1 MTKVSQMLGKQW
13 KTWFFLVRQKHLL
26 VPWWFYSWLMMCL
39 CRLSPHMFLMCCS
52 FLMSLLILVFLLILP
67 PTFLHLLCILSLSG
81 ENVILCVC
89 VCVCKIVRLLKTAE
103 ITTDQSDFSVYL
115 RFLLRSGE
123 EPRWE
128 LCASARATPSTG
140 EGQEWPKRPTNVH
153 VTFIM
158 WGTISQSGFFFLFFF
173 RENVKWV
180 RNRGEIKKRGI

>member
-1 MTKVSQMLGKQW
+1 MGDV
-13 KTWFFLVRQKHLL
+13 FFLVRQKHLL
-26 VPWWFYSWLMMCL
+26 VLWWFYSWLMMCL

-81 ENVILCVC
+81 ENVILC

-158 WGTISQSGFFFLFFF
+158 WGTISQSGFFFSFFF
-173 RENVKWV
+173 LEKMWNGSEI
-180 RNRGEIKKRGI
+180 GER